1 MSFFKRNYLSNQAL
15 TNLKNYKYVSGEY
28 SIMDHVLTPFWN
40 ASVKLLPM
48 WLAPNVVT
56 LIGTIGLILQV
67 FMYLPYDMALEKDF
81 SPICYY
87 ITAFSFFFYQTL
99 DAIDGK

>member
-1 MSFFKRNYLSNQAL
+1 
-15 TNLKNYKYVSGEY
+15 
-28 SIMDHVLTPFWN
+28 MDHVLTPFWN

-81 SPICYY
+81 SPVCYY